1 MEMLGISVKY
11 HAVQRYR
18 SRVRDCVDAEDRIRR
33 DLGGVSLSMFGSDA
47 KFRLHRDGVTYVLA
61 KEGSVIHVITVHLDD
76 EAKRLPGY
84 YGYKP
89 KVDFIKSRRS
99 SAKYR
104 MERSRC

>member
-1 MEMLGISVKY
+1 MKILDISVKY

-33 DLGGVSLSMFGSDA
+33 DLSGVSLGMFGLDT
-47 KFRLHRDGVTYVLA
+47 KFRLHRDGVTYVLV
-61 KEGSVIHVITVHLDD
+61 KEGSVIHVITVHLDE

-104 MERSRC
+104 MEKARC